1 VTTVPGVTA
10 TFSNQQQSSFHN
22 HVVVNS
28 KTRLCSAAQDTS
40 TILDDLS
47 IILDGPDLPPVP
59 LTSKRL
65 FMVRHGEVINPGG
78 DRPVY
83 YGSQDVKL
91 SPLGELEAKVRSN
104 EYILTSRSY
113 DYIPQ

>member
-1 VTTVPGVTA
+1 M
-10 TFSNQQQSSFHN
+10 S
-22 HVVVNS
+22 S
-28 KTRLCSAAQDTS
+28 KTHLCSAAQDTS

-104 EYILTSRSY
+104 EYILTPRSF